1 MSEITARVTLD
12 TPLGPLTICVA
23 AGKVVEVGFPTS
35 PPLPDFSE
43 SDADKDI
50 ALSASSQLREYFA
63 GKRQVFDLPLVA
75 RGTRFQE
82 SIWSEIEKVPF
93 GQTATYKDLA
103 IRAGKPKAARAVGGA
118 VGANPIGIIIGCHR
132 ILGSTG
138 KLTGYSGGHGIPTK
152 VKLLELEGIE
162 YK

>member
-1 MSEITARVTLD
+1 M
-12 TPLGPLTICVA
+12 
-23 AGKVVEVGFPTS
+23 
-35 PPLPDFSE
+35 
-43 SDADKDI
+43 

>member
-1 MSEITARVTLD
+1 MQELGATRVFSS
-12 TPLGPLTICVA
+12 PLGEISIA
-23 AGKVVEVGFPTS
+23 ASAGRIVKVEFVEDGKNQSHTNHP
-35 PPLPDFSE
+35 
-43 SDADKDI
+43 SDGTLADR
-50 ALSASSQLREYFA
+50 AATQLMEYFC
-63 GKRQVFDLPLVA
+63 GSRETFDLPLGYL
-75 RGTRFQE
+75 GTKFQM
-82 SIWSEIEKVPF
+82 SVWAEIAAVGF
-93 GQTATYKDLA
+93 GETATYKDLA
-103 IRAGKPKAARAVGGA
+103 KRIGNPKASRAVGGA